1 MQFLIIEYQENF
13 CSIFIELLQSKAFQ
27 RLVASTKCK
36 IALVE
41 TALCLAHADNQMLEI
56 SLYVLLGH
64 ICPLSKNGHKFLNFR
79 KFETKKDLNVFVFI
93 TFDKKIYIGN
103 FRSNKHETNKK
114 TARFEKK
121 NFFASSVILNAMD
134 FGEGT
139 FISVKKIF
147 FQLNIYSC

>member
-93 TFDKKIYIGN
+93 TFDKKKNILATLGQI
-103 FRSNKHETNKK
+103 SMKLTKK
-114 TARFEKK
+114 QQGLK
-121 NFFASSVILNAMD
+121 
-134 FGEGT
+134 
-139 FISVKKIF
+139 KKIF
-147 FQLNIYSC
+147 LLHQ